1 MNNGGSSMGSMS
13 RGGGDRM
20 QGGIGQ
26 GQGRPQGYMQ
36 QNQRDNYMSE
46 QSINDGSNGR
56 FQMTQYGQ
64 MQQMSQVSYMPV
76 HLSTSSQ
83 DQQSQQ
89 QQHYS
94 QLNSQH
100 RSLQQSLPNH
110 FLDGVE
116 REVDT
121 QYNT

>member
-1 MNNGGSSMGSMS
+1 MGSMS